1 MSGSLLVVDISQN
14 MPVNTLQEIL
24 KQKGA
29 DQGQKDRDAGD
40 AAGSAAEAT
49 TSKGKATQKK
59 KNNVTPA
66 PKHDDHFNALSRG
79 I

>member
-1 MSGSLLVVDISQN
+1 
-14 MPVNTLQEIL
+14 MPVNKLQEIL

-29 DQGQKDRDAGD
+29 DKGQKDRDAGGG
-40 AAGSAAEAT
+40 AVEPAAEAT
-49 TSKGKATQKK
+49 TSKGKGRATPKK
-59 KNNVTPA
+59 TNNATPP

>member
-1 MSGSLLVVDISQN
+1 MA
-14 MPVNTLQEIL
+14 VNKLQEIL

-29 DQGQKDRDAGD
+29 DKGREDRDAGD
-40 AAGSAAEAT
+40 GAAEPAAEAT
-49 TSKGKATQKK
+49 TSKGRATAKK
-59 KNNVTPA
+59 TNNATPP

>member
-1 MSGSLLVVDISQN
+1 
-14 MPVNTLQEIL
+14 MPVNKLEEIL

-29 DQGQKDRDAGD
+29 DKGQKDRDAGD
-40 AAGSAAEAT
+40 GASELAAEAT
-49 TSKGKATQKK
+49 T
-59 KNNVTPA
+59 PP